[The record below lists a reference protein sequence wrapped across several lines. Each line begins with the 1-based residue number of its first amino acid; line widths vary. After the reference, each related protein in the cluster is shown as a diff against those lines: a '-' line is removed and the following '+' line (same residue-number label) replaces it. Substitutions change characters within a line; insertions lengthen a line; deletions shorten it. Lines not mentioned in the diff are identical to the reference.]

1 MFSYQKIYSVKSVRV
16 HFAPGSNG
24 RSFPLE
30 YSEKFHLNCM
40 VAAPGM
46 LLNAG
51 KKLEG
56 ACAARAVPARLT
68 CHCYPPIKLA
78 SSKKRTAA
86 A

>member
-1 MFSYQKIYSVKSVRV
+1 MEGQSLFANIFSLSWSLKSVRV

-30 YSEKFHLNCM
+30 YSLKFHLNCM

-46 LLNAG
+46 LLSAG

-56 ACAARAVPARLT
+56 ACAARAVPT
-68 CHCYPPIKLA
+68 CAIHAPLLPTCQ
-78 SSKKRTAA
+78 SG
-86 A
+86 